1 MNRETRSM
9 VMTLAV
15 CYHARIQQRE
25 EFEITICAKFQK
37 FAPLMNSIDQAK
49 FQRQI
54 SRFMCILYLKT
65 HRDAHAI
72 ALNNYCSMYI
82 TQFKLHT
89 LLKPLL
95 LT

>member
-37 FAPLMNSIDQAK
+37 FAPLMDSIDQAK

-54 SRFMCILYLKT
+54 SRFMCI
-65 HRDAHAI
+65 HAVFK
-72 ALNNYCSMYI
+72 N
-82 TQFKLHT
+82 TQRCT
-89 LLKPLL
+89 CNSSE
-95 LT
+95 

>member
-37 FAPLMNSIDQAK
+37 FAPLIDPIDQAK

-54 SRFMCILYLKT
+54 SRFMCVLYLKI
-65 HRDAHAI
+65 HRDVHTV
-72 ALNNYCSMYI
+72 ALV
-82 TQFKLHT
+82 F
-89 LLKPLL
+89 P
-95 LT
+95 